1 MKFQNVRKA
10 AKNNNRRDGTPMKF
24 VAIGDSVT
32 KNLTVYEY
40 GDEMIAVDFGI
51 GFPEEDSFGVDF
63 IVPDMTYLL
72 DNAHKFKALFI
83 SHAHA
88 DHFAAVPYLLQQI
101 NIPIYCN
108 HLTQEYIK
116 TLLEEREFK
125 KLQKDVQFHL
135 FDPTTEP
142 VKMGSFTVSAFH
154 VNHSVPDSLGI
165 VIETPEGT
173 FVHMADFKIDF
184 SPVIDDP
191 IDFNALAELRK
202 KDVLCLASDCLGSN
216 KEGFIESE
224 STLKDTFPSI
234 LGEYHEKQI
243 FITTISSNIS
253 RIHQIIEGAIDAGRK
268 VVPVGR
274 SIEQSIKIARGLGYL
289 PFHDDV
295 FLDLKKAVNLPQDSV
310 VYIIAGCFGQS
321 GSSLDRLS
329 MGEHKDIRLT
339 DNSLVVFSSE
349 PGPPGADV
357 SVERVMGNLYLQGA
371 EVLDYTMREHLHVS
385 GHGHQGDL
393 STVAAMIQPK
403 YFIPIGGSNV
413 QIYAYAKMMQGVG
426 IEDKRVFKLQ
436 EGDVVEFQNREAR
449 MGERLE
455 VNDIYIDGVS
465 LSPIVIKDREHLSND
480 GVFVVVV
487 PVNRES
493 NSLAGKVDV
502 ITRGFIYVKESKA
515 LLGKSRDVI
524 NKVIDKDNNVV
535 SNWSEIKNNIEKDLQ
550 KFLRKETGRK
560 PLIIVHSIFI

>member
-10 AKNNNRRDGTPMKF
+10 AKDKKQGTPLKF

-72 DNAHKFKALFI
+72 DNRHKFKALFI

-101 NIPIYCN
+101 NIPIYAN
-108 HLTQEYIK
+108 KLTQEYIK
-116 TLLEEREFK
+116 TLLNERDFK
-125 KLQKDVQFHL
+125 DLKKNVQFHL

-142 VKMGSFTVSAFH
+142 VKIGPFTVSSFH
-154 VNHSVPDSLGI
+154 VNHSVPDSQGI
-165 VIETPEGT
+165 VIDTPEGT

-184 SPVIDDP
+184 SPIIDDP
-191 IDFNALAELRK
+191 IDFKALAELRE

-224 STLKDTFPSI
+224 RTLNDTFPSI
-234 LGEYHEKQI
+234 FGEYHDKQI
-243 FITTISSNIS
+243 FVTTISSNIS
-253 RIHQIIEGAIDAGRK
+253 RIYQIIDAAIDAGRK
-268 VVPVGR
+268 VAAVGR
-274 SIEQSIKIARGLGYL
+274 SIEQSIKIARSLGYL
-289 PFHDDV
+289 PFNDDV
-295 FLDLKKAVNLPQDSV
+295 FVDSRKAVNLPQDSV
-310 VYIIAGCFGQS
+310 IYIIAGCFGQS

-329 MGEHKDIRLT
+329 MGEHQDLRLT
-339 DNSLVVFSSE
+339 ENSLVVFSSE

-357 SVERVMGNLYLQGA
+357 SVERVMGNLYLRGA

-393 STVAAMIQPK
+393 STVASMINPK

-413 QIYAYAKMMQGVG
+413 QIYAYGRMLKGLGV
-426 IEDKRVFKLQ
+426 EEKRVFKLQ
-436 EGDVVEFQNREAR
+436 EGDIVEFKDREAR

-465 LSPIVIKDREHLSND
+465 LSPIVIRDREHLSND

-487 PVNRES
+487 PVNREK
-493 NSLAGKVDV
+493 NALAGKVDV

-515 LLGKSRDVI
+515 LLGQSRDVI
-524 NKVIDKDNNVV
+524 NKVIDKNGNVV
-535 SNWSEIKNNIEKDLQ
+535 SNWGDIRNKIEKDLQ
-550 KFLRKETGRK
+550 KFLHKETGRK